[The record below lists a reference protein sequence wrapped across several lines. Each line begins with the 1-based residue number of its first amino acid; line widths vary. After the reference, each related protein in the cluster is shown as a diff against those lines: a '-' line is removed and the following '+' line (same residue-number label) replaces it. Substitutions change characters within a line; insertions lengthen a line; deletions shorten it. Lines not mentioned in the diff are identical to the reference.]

1 MKKFGTSFFGY
12 DKSDVNGFVSE
23 VADKYESML
32 NNLKERDKK
41 IEDLMTQL
49 KRYKGLENTFNK
61 AMMMANETS
70 AQIKKIAKD
79 EANAIL
85 NEAKANASRVI
96 NNALL
101 KSERIE
107 AENQAVKHRT
117 NLLKRKLKQT
127 LEDEL
132 SMLDDIDDLDY

>member
-107 AENQAVKHRT
+107 AESQAVKHRT